1 MITINVNG
9 LNLLAIGF
17 LKNLSSLISG
27 DIFKTQRYSKVKNKQ
42 MKSRYQISTKLKVGM
57 VIVIS
62 YKVGLRPKE

>member
-17 LKNLSSLISG
+17 FKNLSSLISG

-42 MKSRYQISTKLKVGM
+42 MKSRYQMSTKLKVGM

>member
-42 MKSRYQISTKLKVGM
+42 MKSRYQMSTKLKVGM

>member
-42 MKSRYQISTKLKVGM
+42 MKSRYQMSTKLKVGM
-57 VIVIS
+57 AIVIS